1 MDANNP
7 NAQGTE
13 QAAVPPQQQSS
24 APEGFQKR
32 IDELTANFR
41 QAEAKW
47 QEREQAY
54 QQLQQHNAELVS
66 LVATLAPKAQ
76 DPQVPAVDIDPEEQ
90 RKVKAV
96 ISPELKALQQQLAA
110 VQAQLEATE
119 FQAVAA
125 KEDPRVIAEAE
136 KLKRAWA
143 QQGYTGWKARD
154 AIVYARGLLAEQDR
168 HNRAQNTAAL
178 QSFNSLGQPL
188 VAGSAPPPVM
198 PPAPEELPDPTNV
211 PLSDLNDY
219 LAKLTKRM
227 GG

>member
-13 QAAVPPQQQSS
+13 QAAVPPQQTPSV
-24 APEGFQKR
+24 PEGIQKR
-32 IDELTANFR
+32 FDELTANWR
-41 QAEAKW
+41 QTEAKL
-47 QEREQAY
+47 QEREQAF

-66 LVATLAPKAQ
+66 LVATLAPKATE
-76 DPQVPAVDIDPEEQ
+76 PQAPAVDIDPDEKRKVEAVLSPQLKAMEQ
-90 RKVKAV
+90 R
-96 ISPELKALQQQLAA
+96 LAA
-110 VQAQLEATE
+110 LQAQLAESR
-119 FQAVAA
+119 FQQVAA
-125 KEDPRVIAEAE
+125 QEDPRVVAEAQ
-136 KLKRAWA
+136 KLLQVWQRN
-143 QQGYTGWKARD
+143 GYSGWTQED
-154 AIVYARGLLAEQDR
+154 AIVYARGKLAASDR
-168 HNRAQNTAAL
+168 QTKAQNTSAL
-178 QSFNSLGQPL
+178 QSFNQLGQPL